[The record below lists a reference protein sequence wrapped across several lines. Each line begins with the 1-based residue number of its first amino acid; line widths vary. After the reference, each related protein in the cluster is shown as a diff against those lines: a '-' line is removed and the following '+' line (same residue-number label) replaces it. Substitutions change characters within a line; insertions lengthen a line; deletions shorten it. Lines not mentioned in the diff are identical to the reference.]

1 MENLT
6 VQLTT
11 METISRLRAE
21 LTDKIMSVVEQ
32 NNLLGEYKI
41 DTPFEVADG
50 NFTYAFEVEW
60 CDHLHHEDG
69 KTIYFYIQDIEG
81 EQVDGEFMWDINILP
96 LDHFYT
102 NVLLNNSFKL
112 WY

>member
-1 MENLT
+1 
-6 VQLTT
+6 
-11 METISRLRAE
+11 
-21 LTDKIMSVVEQ
+21 MSLVEQ

-60 CDHLHHEDG
+60 CDHIHHEDG

-96 LDHFYT
+96 LDYFYT
-102 NVLLNNSFKL
+102 NVLLNNSFKP
-112 WY
+112 W

>member
-6 VQLTT
+6 IQLAT
-11 METISRLRAE
+11 METISRLRAD
-21 LTDKIMSVVEQ
+21 LTDKIMSLVEQ

-96 LDHFYT
+96 LDYFYR